1 MNKNNQLIAL
11 IEKTDLNLNLKK
23 ITFDELKNGKVN
35 NSFIINDI
43 ENKRKYVLRINSL
56 KSNQFNINRRNEV
69 KILNAIK
76 EIGIAPKIIFSD
88 PEYNFLIT
96 EFIDGSECK
105 SNELTLHDKKTLK
118 NIINDYQKIKIE
130 LPKFDYLEHIRKY
143 EKKAFDK
150 SIINTQLLK
159 KLKKFYPLIEEFQ
172 NENWSTVLCHH
183 DLNPSNIIK
192 TNKGIKII
200 DWEFAGLGHKKYD
213 LHSIG
218 LQDKENLFL
227 DQLIN
232 IINDLWYEIDNN

>member
-118 NIINDYQKIKIE
+118 NIIDDYQKIKIE

-143 EKKAFDK
+143 EKIAFDK
-150 SIINTQLLK
+150 SIINNQLMK
-159 KLKKFYPLIEEFQ
+159 KLK
-172 NENWSTVLCHH
+172 
-183 DLNPSNIIK
+183 
-192 TNKGIKII
+192 GI
-200 DWEFAGLGHKKYD
+200 LS
-213 LHSIG
+213 SIRRIS
-218 LQDKENLFL
+218 K
-227 DQLIN
+227 
-232 IINDLWYEIDNN
+232 

>member
-1 MNKNNQLIAL
+1 MNKNNQLIEL

-56 KSNQFNINRRNEV
+56 KSNQFNINRINEV

-76 EIGIAPKIIFSD
+76 EIEIAPKIIFSD

-96 EFIDGSECK
+96 EFIDGSECR

-130 LPKFDYLEHIRKY
+130 LPKFNYLEHIRKY
-143 EKKAFDK
+143 EKIAFDK
-150 SIINTQLLK
+150 STINNQLVK
-159 KLKKFYPLIEEFQ
+159 KLKKFYPLLEEFQ
-172 NENWSTVLCHH
+172 NENWPPVLCHH

-192 TNKGIKII
+192 TNKGMKII
-200 DWEFAGLGHKKYD
+200 DWEFAGFGHKKYD

-218 LQDKENLFL
+218 LQDKENFFL
-227 DQLIN
+227 DELIN